1 MCKLRTCDFYY
12 GAVISMLNRSE
23 ITPTLIETQEDSRRV
38 YAISTDYADYKLLMK
53 YRCKISG
60 KKNNYSSWN
69 FNIATDKDI
78 LEKYLANNESFYVAL
93 ICIEESFN
101 DSKLAIL
108 DADQIRQIL
117 DLKKESFTIS
127 IRKKEQYF
135 RIPKNGKR
143 SEAMMI
149 KCDRMSELKGG

>member
-23 ITPTLIETQEDSRRV
+23 ITPTLIETQEDSRRI

-60 KKNNYSSWN
+60 KKDNYSSWN

-78 LEKYLANNESFYVAL
+78 LEKYLANN
-93 ICIEESFN
+93 ESFN